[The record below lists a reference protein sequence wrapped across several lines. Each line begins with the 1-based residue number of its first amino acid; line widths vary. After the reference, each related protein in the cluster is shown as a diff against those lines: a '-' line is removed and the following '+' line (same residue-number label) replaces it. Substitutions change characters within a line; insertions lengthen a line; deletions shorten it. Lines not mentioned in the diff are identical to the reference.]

1 MEVATSAETRQ
12 IKETS
17 GEASALLRLVE
28 YLRDTPSAIS
38 ESPAELAR
46 RFDVPEPLVA
56 DSLDVLRQS
65 RRAMEELTGRNR
77 IPLQVRLRERLILA
91 ADWTQRHPMQA
102 SVLIGLFGAMQVHL
116 SDVLAWPRV
125 VTNLF
130 QLIFGNAFVLWVAY
144 HRGQVRYALPI
155 STVTL
160 LTFAAFLNGLRLL
173 WPLDTLN
180 SSLTPTAFLFNAA
193 SLSLFLGALAAV
205 AALFGAMRR
214 VKREFEDEAKL
225 DRRDLLEQVLQLKQ
239 RLGTGRATPTRP
251 DRYERLKWSKRHW
264 PIFAFALGILG
275 GLVSIACGYWLSLQV
290 DPTSRGVQANALAVF
305 WIGLATFSFLGV
317 GFLAGGWRRALIA
330 GSVAII
336 VFFMITQAALA
347 EGWVVFDAFST
358 SSFASRAQI
367 APMIGQ
373 IFQMVLILLATM
385 GGVGA
390 GLMQHRLR
398 RAMLKQEDNAAMLA
412 EIIRLQGM
420 LQVQKSEIVALVV
433 DVVKSTMLKRD
444 EDPMVV
450 EFSFRSFHNYVARQV
465 QRFGGRIYFTAGD
478 AAIAEFTDAN
488 RAYEAASAIQAEIDA
503 FNEIGNHLQN
513 PFQTRIALHAG
524 WLHGGLDQVHF
535 TDVIDVAAHLEK
547 HSPVGGLALTEPVAA
562 HLKGLNL
569 ERLPDLVDGFVA
581 YSFLPSRCA
590 AIMAS

>member
-1 MEVATSAETRQ
+1 MEAALSAGLRQ
-12 IKETS
+12 EWEAQ
-17 GEASALLRLVE
+17 GEAGGLLRLVE
-28 YLRDTPSAIS
+28 YLRDTPSAVS
-38 ESPAELAR
+38 SSPAELAK

-56 DSLDVLRQS
+56 DSLEVLRQS
-65 RRAMEELTGRNR
+65 RRDMEELAGIKR
-77 IPLQVRLRERLILA
+77 IPLQVRLRERIAQAAEWTHRHPLLA
-91 ADWTQRHPMQA
+91 AIF
-102 SVLIGLFGAMQVHL
+102 LGIFGAVQVHL
-116 SDVLAWPRV
+116 SDVFGWPRV
-125 VTNLF
+125 VTELF
-130 QLIFGNAFVLWVAY
+130 QLIFGNALVLWVAY
-144 HRGQVRYALPI
+144 QRGQVRYALPI

-160 LTFAAFLNGLRLL
+160 LTFAAFLNGVRLL
-173 WPLDTLN
+173 WPLDTKN
-180 SSLTPTAFLFNAA
+180 SHLTPMAFLLNAA

-205 AALFGAMRR
+205 AALFGALRR

-239 RLGTGRATPTRP
+239 RLGSGRVTSSNA

-264 PIFAFALGILG
+264 PVFAVGIGVLGALF
-275 GLVSIACGYWLSLQV
+275 SIACGYWLRQQDLAV
-290 DPTSRGVQANALAVF
+290 GGGVQANMLAVF

-330 GSVAII
+330 GSVAIL
-336 VFFMITQAALA
+336 VFFGICQTALA
-347 EGWVVFDAFST
+347 EGWTVFDPFST
-358 SSFASRAQI
+358 SSFASRAQL

-398 RAMLKQEDNAAMLA
+398 KAMLKQEDNAAMLA

-450 EFSFRSFHNYVARQV
+450 EFSFRSFHNYIARQV

-488 RAYEAASAIQAEIDA
+488 RAFQAALSIQGEIDA
-503 FNEIGNHLQN
+503 FNEIGNHLQK
-513 PFQTRIALHAG
+513 PFRTRIALHAG

-547 HSPVGGLALTEPVAA
+547 HSPVGGVALTEPVAA
-562 HLKGLNL
+562 HLQGVAL
-569 ERLPDLVDGFVA
+569 ERLPEPVDGFAA
-581 YSFLPSRCA
+581 YRYSTPVEA
-590 AIMAS
+590 ATLAS